1 MSKERQAGGRWA
13 RIGTVLLEG
22 GQAFAGGGALLSVP
36 VALAMGKVALAV
48 VLGLAGIGI
57 CVRLARHRRAAAGRA
72 PTVPQGLRAALTAAA
87 AVLAVAETA
96 LLAEATGL
104 PVRYGQPGFAPS
116 NWAWVLAA
124 LAVLFW
130 GQRNLLLGWARGRRN
145 AVAGAAR

>member
-22 GQAFAGGGALLSVP
+22 VQAFAGGGALLSVP

-72 PTVPQGLRAALTAAA
+72 PTVPQELRAALTAAA

>member
-1 MSKERQAGGRWA
+1 MSKERRADGRRA

-22 GQAFAGGGALLSVP
+22 AQAFAGGGALLSVP
-36 VALAMGKVALAV
+36 VALAMGKVVLAMV
-48 VLGLAGIGI
+48 MGLAGIGI
-57 CVRLARHRRAAAGRA
+57 CVRLARHRRAAAGMA
-72 PTVPQGLRAALTAAA
+72 PDVPLGLRAGATVAA
-87 AVLAVAETA
+87 AVLAVAETV

-130 GQRNLLLGWARGRRN
+130 GQRKLLLGWARGRRN
-145 AVAGAAR
+145 AAAGAAR